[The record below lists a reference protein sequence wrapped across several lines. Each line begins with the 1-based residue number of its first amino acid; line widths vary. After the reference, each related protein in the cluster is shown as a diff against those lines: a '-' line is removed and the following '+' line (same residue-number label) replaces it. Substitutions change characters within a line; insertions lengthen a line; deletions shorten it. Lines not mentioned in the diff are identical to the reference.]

1 MSESCC
7 FVRPAT
13 VLFLSTI
20 TAIPSI
26 ATMFSTAPP
35 DFSLSFKF
43 LEASPISQLPL
54 RSDSIPADEPEYSTV
69 TVTPLLASM
78 KVSASASASFCID
91 VEPASEIVPESFL
104 SASAVFVVSCSVC
117 CVVVEAEPVVEPCVV
132 PVVPFPAELLLQ
144 PVTIIIDIAAHA
156 NIAAH
161 FLNKFFL
168 ISLPL
173 SSRNT
178 AYILFHTFFF
188 SFS

>member
-1 MSESCC
+1 
-7 FVRPAT
+7 
-13 VLFLSTI
+13 
-20 TAIPSI
+20 
-26 ATMFSTAPP
+26 
-35 DFSLSFKF
+35 
-43 LEASPISQLPL
+43 
-54 RSDSIPADEPEYSTV
+54 
-69 TVTPLLASM
+69 M

-117 CVVVEAEPVVEPCVV
+117 CVDAAFEPVVV
-132 PVVPFPAELLLQ
+132 PSVALFPAVLLLQ

-156 NIAAH
+156 TIAAH

-178 AYILFHTFFF
+178 AYILFHIF
-188 SFS
+188 SFLFHKRSCVSCAYHRFTSRLQSAVYYPCVKSPIIRM

>member
-1 MSESCC
+1 
-7 FVRPAT
+7 
-13 VLFLSTI
+13 
-20 TAIPSI
+20 
-26 ATMFSTAPP
+26 MFSTAPP

-117 CVVVEAEPVVEPCVV
+117 CVDAAFEPVVV
-132 PVVPFPAELLLQ
+132 PSVALFPAVLLLQ

-156 NIAAH
+156 TIAAH